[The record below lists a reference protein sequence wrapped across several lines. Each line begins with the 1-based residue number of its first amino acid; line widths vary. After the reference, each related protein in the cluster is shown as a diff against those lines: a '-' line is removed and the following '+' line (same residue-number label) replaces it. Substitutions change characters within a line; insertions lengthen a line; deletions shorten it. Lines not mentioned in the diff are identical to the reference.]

1 MQECLG
7 NLYIHNG
14 TLTDTSHFDDS
25 FLDHPH
31 YIYEVFRVI
40 DKIALFLEDHLQR
53 LQETCVLSKH
63 CREFSTEEIK
73 RYVYDVIDANHLY
86 EGNMKIVL
94 YQKQGARPQFLVY
107 ISEHQYPTREQYKT
121 GVPVSLFKGIRIN
134 PNAKVMDVELRKST
148 NKMKQERDV
157 YETLLVDEEGC
168 ITEGSRSNVF
178 FIRKGKVITPLLQ
191 DVLPGIT
198 RKHIME
204 ICRELSIDVIEEK
217 VPARSV
223 VIMEAVFISGTSR
236 KVLPVNQI
244 NDLKF
249 DPIHPITRIIQSGF
263 NKRVTDYISHH
274 KQKMV

>member
-25 FLDHPH
+25 FLNHPH

-40 DKIALFLEDHLQR
+40 DKVALFLEDHLQR
-53 LQETCVLSKH
+53 LQDTCKLSKH
-63 CREFSTEEIK
+63 CHEFSSKEMK
-73 RYVYDVIDANHLY
+73 RYVYEVIDANQLY

-94 YQKQGARPQFLVY
+94 YQNQGAGPQFLVY
-107 ISEHQYPTREQYKT
+107 ISEHQYPTQEQYKS

-134 PNAKVMDVELRKST
+134 PNAKVMDVELRRAT

-178 FIRKGKVITPLLQ
+178 FIRKEKVITPPLQ

-198 RKHIME
+198 RKHIMN

-244 NDLKF
+244 NDLEF
-249 DPIHPITRIIQSGF
+249 DPDHLITRKIQSGF
-263 NKRVTDYISHH
+263 NKRVTDYISYQ
-274 KQKMV
+274 KQKKD

>member
-7 NLYIHNG
+7 NLFIYNG
-14 TLTDTSHFDDS
+14 TLTDTSHFDVS
-25 FLDHPH
+25 FLDHPY

-40 DKIALFLEDHLQR
+40 DKTALFLEDHLQR
-53 LQETCVLSKH
+53 LQETCELSKH
-63 CREFSTEEIK
+63 CQKFSSQEIK
-73 RYVYDVIDANHLY
+73 RYVYEVIDANQLY

-94 YQKQGARPQFLVY
+94 YYKQDTGPQFLVY
-107 ISEHQYPTREQYKT
+107 ISKHEYPTPEQFKT
-121 GVPVSLFKGIRIN
+121 GVPVSLFKGMRIN
-134 PNAKVMDVELRKST
+134 PNAKVMDVELRKAT
-148 NKMKQERDV
+148 NKMKEERDV
-157 YETLLVDEEGC
+157 YETLFVDEEGC

-178 FIRKGKVITPLLQ
+178 FIRMGKIITPPLK

-204 ICRELSIDVIEEK
+204 ICRELSLDVIEEK

-236 KVLPVNQI
+236 KVLPVNQV
-244 NDLKF
+244 NDLEF
-249 DPIHPITRIIQSGF
+249 DPYHPITGKIQSGF

>member
-7 NLYIHNG
+7 NLYIING
-14 TLTDTSHFDDS
+14 NLTDTSYFDDS

-40 DKIALFLEDHLQR
+40 DRIALFLEDHLQR

-63 CREFSTEEIK
+63 CQEFSSEEIK
-73 RYVYDVIDANHLY
+73 RYVYEVIDANQLY

-94 YQKQGARPQFLVY
+94 YQKQGAGRQFLVY
-107 ISEHQYPTREQYKT
+107 ISEHQYPTREQYT
-121 GVPVSLFKGIRIN
+121 SGVPVSLYKGIRIN
-134 PNAKVMDVELRKST
+134 PNAKVMDVELRKAT

-178 FIRKGKVITPLLQ
+178 FIRKGKVITPPLQ

-204 ICRELSIDVIEEK
+204 ICRELSLDVIEEK

-244 NDLKF
+244 NDLEF
-249 DPIHPITRIIQSGF
+249 DPDHPITRKIQSGF